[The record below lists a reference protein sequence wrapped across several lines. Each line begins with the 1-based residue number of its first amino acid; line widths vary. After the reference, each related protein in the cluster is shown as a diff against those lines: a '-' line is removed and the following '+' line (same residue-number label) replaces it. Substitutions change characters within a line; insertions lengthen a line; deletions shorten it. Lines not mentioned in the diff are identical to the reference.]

1 MYAGHD
7 QPMSVLAPRNRI
19 VYFRLSQD
27 EFKKL
32 NAMCQ
37 DADGARSVSELSR
50 LAVQRLVNG
59 ENGSENNAAVLGRLD
74 RTIADL
80 DWKLD
85 QLLHLVQTVLLRQKK
100 ENWQQNPQEQPLTDA
115 KCPGEH
121 EPCGD

>member
-1 MYAGHD
+1 
-7 QPMSVLAPRNRI
+7 MSVLAPRNRI

-32 NAMCQ
+32 TAMCQ

-50 LAVQRLVNG
+50 LAVQRLVNA
-59 ENGSENNAAVLGRLD
+59 EDGSENNAAVLDRLD

-85 QLLHLVQTVLLRQKK
+85 QLLQLMQMVVLRQKK
-100 ENWQQNPQEQPLTDA
+100 ENWQQDPQEQSLTDA
-115 KCPGEH
+115 NCPGEH